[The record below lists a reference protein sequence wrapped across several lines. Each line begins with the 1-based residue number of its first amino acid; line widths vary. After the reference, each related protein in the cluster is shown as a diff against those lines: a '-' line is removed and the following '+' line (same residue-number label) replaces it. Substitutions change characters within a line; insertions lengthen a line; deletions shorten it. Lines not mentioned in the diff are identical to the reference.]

1 MSVKVELVKTPT
13 LIRYVKGCNN
23 KKLKPT
29 EKAPSG
35 QRWNNESKK
44 INFLLDLDLEVKKQE
59 NKSGHIKLCPKHLS
73 KFEDLV
79 NFIQ

>member
-44 INFLLDLDLEVKKQE
+44 IN
-59 NKSGHIKLCPKHLS
+59 
-73 KFEDLV
+73 
-79 NFIQ
+79 